1 MLGKCLVDKIR
12 GTYHLPERPE
22 IPHGKSNGLR
32 HYLWEA
38 SECRGFF
45 LGNAI
50 FPLLFSLFSLCGY
63 TLPADCS
70 PTTSNFI
77 VLPIYAQDVYPG
89 GLSKW

>member
-1 MLGKCLVDKIR
+1 MENQMVRAIIFRRLQN
-12 GTYHLPERPE
+12 E
-22 IPHGKSNGLR
+22 
-32 HYLWEA
+32 EA
-38 SECRGFF
+38 F

-70 PTTSNFI
+70 PTTSNLI
-77 VLPIYAQDVYPG
+77 VLPIYAQDVHPG